1 MTVFLLFVLSIMVM
15 VILAKR
21 KKQQS
26 AKREAYIRSFA
37 FPQGI
42 LRKVHNKHPQL
53 SQKELELAS
62 LGLRHFFLAYLKS
75 GYQPVAMPSQVAD
88 DLWHEFILYT
98 LKYQNFCKQAFGR
111 FLHHQPAET
120 LSSQKKSNL
129 ALRRVWQ
136 QTCAEEIINP
146 RNPSRL
152 PLLFALDAKLAIVG
166 GFTYIADCAAARLAA
181 NQLPK
186 LDGDTASSVLY
197 CGGDFSSQT
206 YFGTDS
212 SSSGGGCG
220 GSSCSGSSS
229 DSGGDSGCSSG
240 CSGGCGGGGD

>member
-1 MTVFLLFVLSIMVM
+1 MTVFLCFVLAIMAM

-21 KKQQS
+21 NKQQS

-42 LRKVHNKHPQL
+42 LRKVHDKHPHL

-75 GYQPVAMPSQVAD
+75 SYQSVAMPSQVAD

-98 LKYQNFCKQAFGR
+98 LKYENFCKQAFGR
-111 FLHHQPAET
+111 FLHHQPAEVLT
-120 LSSQKKSNL
+120 NKIKSNQG
-129 ALRRVWQ
+129 LRRVWQ
-136 QTCAEEIINP
+136 QSCAEEIINP

-152 PLLFALDAKLAIVG
+152 PLLFALDSKLAIAG
-166 GFTYIADCAAARLAA
+166 GFTYIANCTPARLAA
-181 NQLPK
+181 NQPPT
-186 LDGDTASSVLY
+186 LDANNIRSVLY
-197 CGGDFSSQT
+197 CGGDFSNGSL
-206 YFGTDS
+206 FGSDS
-212 SSSGGGCG
+212 SSSGCGG
-220 GSSCSGSSS
+220 GSSSTSDSSS
-229 DSGGDSGCSSG
+229 DSGCSSG